1 MKKIRRVP
9 SLTALAVFCLAFLG
23 AMAPPA
29 SAGSEIERGK
39 YLATIMDCTGCHTG
53 GALAGAPDPARYLVG
68 SDIGFHLP
76 GLGIFYPPNLTPDAE
91 TGLGNWSEDEIIAA
105 VREGLR
111 PDGRELA
118 PIMPWHSYAVLTDPD
133 ALALARYLKS
143 LPPASFQVPGPF
155 GEGGTVTSP
164 YLSVVMPQ

>member
-39 YLATIMDCTGCHTG
+39 YLATIMDCT
-53 GALAGAPDPARYLVG
+53 
-68 SDIGFHLP
+68 LP